1 MADEIGF
8 EVHLGLPYAQ
18 AIEKVIAALK
28 AEGFGILT
36 QIDVRATMQ
45 EKPGVE
51 FRPYAILGA
60 CNPALAYRA
69 LSQDALTGQMLPC
82 NVTVEHGD
90 ADGAII
96 RIINPEGMLAVGS
109 LREDPTLGEVASQAL
124 ARLERVTRALV
135 EA

>member
-18 AIEKVIAALK
+18 AIEKVTAALK

-36 QIDVRATMQ
+36 EIDVRATMQ
-45 EKPGVE
+45 EKLGVE

-60 CNPALAYRA
+60 SNPALAYRS

-90 ADGAII
+90 AGGAII
-96 RIINPEGMLAVGS
+96 RFINPEVMLAVGS
-109 LREDPTLGEVASQAL
+109 LREDPILSEVASQARE
-124 ARLERVTRALV
+124 RLERAARALA
-135 EA
+135 ES